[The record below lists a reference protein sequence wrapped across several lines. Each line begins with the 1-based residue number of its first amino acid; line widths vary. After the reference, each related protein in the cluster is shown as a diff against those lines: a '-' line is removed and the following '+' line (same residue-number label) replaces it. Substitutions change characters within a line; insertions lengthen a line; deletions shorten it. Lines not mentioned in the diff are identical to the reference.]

1 MPTASLSAG
10 QVEYADTGGDGP
22 VLVLLHGVN
31 MSGSLWDGVV
41 TRMPPDVRCITP
53 TLPLGSHR
61 RPMARADLVTHR
73 GVSALVGELLEAL
86 DLTDVTL
93 VLNDWG
99 GAQFLLADGPNER
112 VAAAALVAC
121 EAFDNFPP
129 GRPGKA
135 IADSARVPALLWLA
149 MQLQRFGWFRR
160 APGGWG
166 WMSKRPVPTAVM
178 DEWFRPAQQNRG
190 VRRDLRIFAM
200 STPGAAELSALVDR
214 LPSFDRPVLVVWAT
228 EDRLMPREHG
238 PRLASLFP
246 QGRLVE
252 VDDSYTLVPVDRPEV
267 LAQELVQLAS
277 SVSPGR

>member
-121 EAFDNFPP
+121 EAFDNFPQV
-129 GRPGKA
+129 GR
-135 IADSARVPALLWLA
+135 ARP
-149 MQLQRFGWFRR
+149 
-160 APGGWG
+160 
-166 WMSKRPVPTAVM
+166 SPTA
-178 DEWFRPAQQNRG
+178 PACPRCCG
-190 VRRDLRIFAM
+190 WRCSSSASGGSAAPPAD
-200 STPGAAELSALVDR
+200 GA
-214 LPSFDRPVLVVWAT
+214 
-228 EDRLMPREHG
+228 G
-238 PRLASLFP
+238 
-246 QGRLVE
+246 
-252 VDDSYTLVPVDRPEV
+252 
-267 LAQELVQLAS
+267 
-277 SVSPGR
+277 